1 MQAHADSFSTARV
14 VRRHEYKAMPWRN
27 GGGTTYEIACEP
39 EGAARFEWR
48 LSLALIEQGGPF
60 SNFAGYARAI
70 SLVGGAGC
78 ILHGIDPAPVRL
90 DAPGVTKLFPGAASV
105 TCELIA
111 GPCHDLNLM
120 VREPGEIAS
129 ARHLRLDSAAI
140 QCASQR
146 NNTVFCLEGAL
157 ECVSKSGERLSLAKH
172 DTFIVPAPA
181 AADWRFQAGGT
192 GGAEA
197 ITHAWFTS
205 G

>member
-1 MQAHADSFSTARV
+1 MQAHADSFNTVRI

-39 EGAARFEWR
+39 QGGGFAFEWR

-60 SNFAGYARAI
+60 SNFTGYTRAI
-70 SLVGGAGC
+70 SLVSGAGC

-90 DAPGVTKLFPGAASV
+90 DAPGVTRLFSGAVSV

-120 VREPGEIAS
+120 VREPGKIVS
-129 ARHLRLDSAAI
+129 ARHLRLGSERI
-140 QCASQR
+140 PCTSQR
-146 NNTVFCLEGAL
+146 NNAVFCLEGAI
-157 ECVSKSGERLSLAKH
+157 ECLGKSGEQLALAQH
-172 DTFIVPAPA
+172 DTVIFPAA
-181 AADWRFQAGGT
+181 IAADWRFQAAGS

-197 ITHAWFTS
+197 IAHAWFI
-205 G
+205 